1 MAESLGITTASTTKT
16 HGRNRDKSKG
26 VGEILSSNGLL
37 SDGTHIKLL
46 IQLQLICE
54 EIAGWLEYFSTNATN
69 KCSILLDFL

>member
-1 MAESLGITTASTTKT
+1 MIMHTFTDWGSTGKNMAESLGITTVSTTKT

-54 EIAGWLEYFSTNATN
+54 EIAG
-69 KCSILLDFL
+69 